1 MRCPRALTVVVV
13 FALALGL
20 APVAQAGEP
29 TEQLRSEINQVY
41 KILQTP
47 NPSAAAQREA
57 AAILDGMFDWRQ
69 MAESALRRHW
79 AQRTPEEQEQFIRLF
94 ADLFRRAYLS
104 RIHVIDA
111 SKFQYLGD
119 SVRGN
124 EGVVKMKVF
133 TNRGS
138 AIDVDYNVYLDDRGR
153 WRVRDVRVEQIS
165 LVDNY
170 RTQFDSII
178 AKSSYA
184 ELVKRLEASRNRSA
198 TPEAAKTGESSR

>member
-1 MRCPRALTVVVV
+1 MHCPRALALAVLL
-13 FALALGL
+13 ALALGL
-20 APVAQAGEP
+20 ASVAMAAEP
-29 TEQLRSEINQVY
+29 TEQLRTDI
-41 KILQTP
+41 T
-47 NPSAAAQREA
+47 PSAAAQLEA

-69 MAESALRRHW
+69 MSENALRRHW
-79 AQRTPEEQEQFIRLF
+79 AQRTPEEQEHFIRLF

-124 EGVVKMKVF
+124 EGTVKMKVF
-133 TNRGS
+133 TARGS
-138 AIDVDYNVYLDDRGR
+138 GMNVDYAVYQDGKR

-178 AKSSYA
+178 QKSSYA

-198 TPEAAKTGESSR
+198 PEAAKSGEATR

>member
-1 MRCPRALTVVVV
+1 MRCPSF
-13 FALALGL
+13 FALVVLLVLVPGL
-20 APVAQAGEP
+20 APGALASAP
-29 TEQLRSEINQVY
+29 TEQLRTEINQVY

-69 MAESALRRHW
+69 MSENALRRHW
-79 AQRTPEEQEQFIRLF
+79 AQRTPEEQEHFIRLF

-124 EGVVKMKVF
+124 EGVVKMRVF
-133 TNRGS
+133 TARGS
-138 AIDVDYNVYLDDRGR
+138 GIDVDYAVYQGESQR

-165 LVDNY
+165 LVENY

-178 AKSSYA
+178 TKTSYA
-184 ELVKRLEASRNRSA
+184 ELVKRLEALRSRSA
-198 TPEAAKTGESSR
+198 PEAASGR

>member
-1 MRCPRALTVVVV
+1 MRCPRSL
-13 FALALGL
+13 ALAVLLGLGLGL
-20 APVAQAGEP
+20 APMAMAAEP
-29 TEQLRSEINQVY
+29 TEQLRSQINQVY

-47 NPSAAAQREA
+47 SPSAAAQLEA

-69 MAESALRRHW
+69 MSESALRRHW
-79 AQRTPEEQEQFIRLF
+79 AQRTPEEQDQFTRLF

-119 SVRGN
+119 TVRGK
-124 EGVVKMKVF
+124 EAVVKMKVF
-133 TNRGS
+133 TTRGS
-138 AIDVDYNVYLDDRGR
+138 GIDVDYNVYLDDRQR

-178 AKSSYA
+178 TKSSYA
-184 ELVKRLEASRNRSA
+184 ELVKRLEALRNRSA
-198 TPEAAKTGESSR
+198 APEAARSGESPR

>member
-1 MRCPRALTVVVV
+1 MRRSSVL
-13 FALALGL
+13 ALAVLLALAPGL
-20 APVAQAGEP
+20 APVAQGAEP
-29 TEQLRSEINQVY
+29 TEQLRTEINQVY

-57 AAILDGMFDWRQ
+57 ATILDGMFDWRQ
-69 MAESALRRHW
+69 MSESALRRHW

-124 EGVVKMKVF
+124 EAVVRMKVF
-133 TNRGS
+133 TTRGS
-138 AIDVDYNVYLDDRGR
+138 GIDVDYNVYLDDRGR

-178 AKSSYA
+178 QKSSYA

-198 TPEAAKTGESSR
+198 PEAATTGEPTR

>member
-1 MRCPRALTVVVV
+1 MRCSRSL
-13 FALALGL
+13 ALAVLLTLGLGL
-20 APVAQAGEP
+20 APMAQAAEP
-29 TEQLRSEINQVY
+29 TEQLRSQITQVY

-47 NPSAAAQREA
+47 SPSAAAQLEA

-69 MAESALRRHW
+69 MSENALRRHW
-79 AQRTPEEQEQFIRLF
+79 AQRTQEEQEQFTRLF

-119 SVRGN
+119 TVRGK
-124 EGVVKMKVF
+124 EGVVKMRVF
-133 TNRGS
+133 TTRGS
-138 AIDVDYNVYLDDRGR
+138 GIDVDYNVYLDDRQR

-178 AKSSYA
+178 TKSSFA
-184 ELVKRLEASRNRSA
+184 ELVKRLEALRNRSA
-198 TPEAAKTGESSR
+198 TPEAARSGESPR

>member
-1 MRCPRALTVVVV
+1 MRCPRALAVVAL
-13 FALALGL
+13 FALALSFV
-20 APVAQAGEP
+20 PMAQAAEP
-29 TEQLRSEINQVY
+29 TEQLRTEISQVY

-47 NPSAAAQREA
+47 SPSAAAQREA
-57 AAILDGMFDWRQ
+57 AAVLDGMFDWRQ
-69 MAESALRRHW
+69 MSESALKRHW
-79 AQRTPEEQEQFIRLF
+79 TQRTPEEQEQFIRLF
-94 ADLFRRAYLS
+94 SDLFRRAYLS

-138 AIDVDYNVYLDDRGR
+138 GMDVDYNVYLDDRGR
-153 WRVRDVRVEQIS
+153 WRVRDVRVEQMS

-178 AKSSYA
+178 TKSSYA

-198 TPEAAKTGESSR
+198 PEAAKTGEPTR

>member
-1 MRCPRALTVVVV
+1 MRPRTLVLAVL

-20 APVAQAGEP
+20 APVAQAAEP
-29 TEQLRSEINQVY
+29 TEQLRTEITQVY

-69 MAESALRRHW
+69 MSESALRRHW
-79 AQRTPEEQEQFIRLF
+79 TQRTAEEQEQFIRLF

-124 EGVVKMKVF
+124 EAVVRMKVF
-133 TNRGS
+133 TARGS
-138 AIDVDYNVYLDDRGR
+138 GIDVDYNVYLDDRGR

-198 TPEAAKTGESSR
+198 SPEAAKSAETPR

>member
-1 MRCPRALTVVVV
+1 MRCPRSL
-13 FALALGL
+13 ALAVLLTLGLGL
-20 APVAQAGEP
+20 APMAQAAEP
-29 TEQLRSEINQVY
+29 TEQLRSQITQVY

-47 NPSAAAQREA
+47 SPSAANQLEA

-69 MAESALRRHW
+69 MSESALRRHW
-79 AQRTPEEQEQFIRLF
+79 AQRTQEEQEQFTRLF

-119 SVRGN
+119 TVRGK
-124 EGVVKMKVF
+124 EGMVKMKVF

-138 AIDVDYNVYLDDRGR
+138 GIDVDYNVYLDDRQR

-178 AKSSYA
+178 TKSSYA
-184 ELVKRLEASRNRSA
+184 ELVKRLEALRNRSA
-198 TPEAAKTGESSR
+198 TPEAARSGESPR